1 MSRIWEAV
9 GFLLAIVW
17 FCLTILPAGYEGDV
31 RSPYHCLLGFFND
44 VLGRWFFLYFGKW
57 SFFWVFMFNLP
68 WFIEILAGLTGWIGF
83 NVLSRYEAS
92 FVAYIVIQGVRSQS
106 SDRLCPT
113 NVNTYLFTYVVYANR
128 NRIVALASIEPAGEI
143 KTWNSCHACPAFSEF
158 HPPHSMPM
166 PRPFIGNTTQ
176 QSCQRLK
183 LGSIQHACRA
193 VGGWNSR
200 IIAPLLLGGFIT
212 IKVTRCL
219 ENTHVWGPYDT
230 IFSVVMFWVCAG
242 SPVAGRFRI
251 HKDKLIDK
259 YSEQLPVALPGAQ
272 VYWSRLLI
280 AWKKWT
286 MTIGWLLVSYC
297 KMFSEFHSTMPRN
310 IMKVRW

>member
-1 MSRIWEAV
+1 MYARHITASWV
-9 GFLLAIVW
+9 FSMMFW
-17 FCLTILPAGYEGDV
+17 EGDFSSTLASV
-31 RSPYHCLLGFFND
+31 RFRFSCSICHGLSKY
-44 VLGRWFFLYFGKW
+44 
-57 SFFWVFMFNLP
+57 
-68 WFIEILAGLTGWIGF
+68 IEILAGLTGWIGF
-83 NVLSRYEAS
+83 NVLSRYKGS
-92 FVAYIVIQGVRSQS
+92 FVDYIVIQRVRSQS

-242 SPVAGRFRI
+242 SPVAAVFESIRI
-251 HKDKLIDK
+251 SSLTSTVSSFQCFTRRSSVLESAPDCLEKNG
-259 YSEQLPVALPGAQ
+259 Q
-272 VYWSRLLI
+272 
-280 AWKKWT
+280 
-286 MTIGWLLVSYC
+286 WL
-297 KMFSEFHSTMPRN
+297 
-310 IMKVRW
+310 